1 MSVSVH
7 STDSSGHAASSELL
21 PATIRA
27 IDHDGRVSVSVLTE
41 GERAKLETGP
51 SPIQKLGRPVG
62 EHHPATANETITL
75 PADADFDRAA
85 HLLMSWQV
93 QARAGLD
100 VKASSMSVSDGA
112 VLVMRFGWGPLGL
125 SIPCRVVYL
134 INEPNRCGFA
144 YGTLPSHPEAGEE
157 LFLLERGHDG
167 SISFTIRAF
176 SRPATALARLCGPV
190 SRAVQRAMTRRYL
203 RAIQSH

>member
-1 MSVSVH
+1 
-7 STDSSGHAASSELL
+7 
-21 PATIRA
+21 
-27 IDHDGRVSVSVLTE
+27 
-41 GERAKLETGP
+41 
-51 SPIQKLGRPVG
+51 
-62 EHHPATANETITL
+62 
-75 PADADFDRAA
+75 
-85 HLLMSWQV
+85 
-93 QARAGLD
+93 
-100 VKASSMSVSDGA
+100 MSVSDGA